1 MKLYRRVLFLMPAL
15 AFSACQGS
23 TEQGNG
29 GMAGGAGAG
38 GAAGTSAVG
47 SSGAAGTEEAGTSGA
62 TGTEEAGS
70 SGALTGEAGTNG
82 EGGSGVDTNGAA
94 GTNGAG
100 QSGIDA
106 SAGDA
111 GNAGEAGAGG
121 GAGAGGSAGSDGGG
135 NPPVT
140 PGSRQWTGN
149 FDNFNTPA
157 WGRAWGVSV
166 PGDSHSFGQN
176 DPGMAAFAD
185 PTSPDGHQVLKVSYA
200 AMSSAR
206 SCTKCPL
213 PDGGQFYQDLTAIG
227 RSDLANAQVLHMR
240 YYVKFGDSTSA
251 FDFGKA
257 GKMPGLWGG
266 IAGQESGCVGT
277 GGTSWSTRFMW
288 RGGKA
293 EVYLYDPTHSAGG
306 CGADIFWTSG
316 TWQGDAKWHYVEQAV
331 NRMTGTVDVWYDGNM
346 ALQNHSIGSGYG
358 TIPFRGIFFST
369 FMVGT
374 HQPGVRRSLRNP
386 TLQNT
391 RSIPSTSGLEDER

>member
-1 MKLYRRVLFLMPAL
+1 MKLYRRVLFLVPAL
-15 AFSACQGS
+15 AFTACEAGS
-23 TEQGNG
+23 IEQGNG
-29 GMAGGAGAG
+29 VMTGAAGTN
-38 GAAGTSAVG
+38 GAAGTSEAG
-47 SSGAAGTEEAGTSGA
+47 SSGAA
-62 TGTEEAGS
+62 GTEEAGS
-70 SGALTGEAGTNG
+70 SGALTGESGTNG
-82 EGGSGVDTNGAA
+82 EDGSGG
-94 GTNGAG
+94 GTNGTAGTSSAG

-111 GNAGEAGAGG
+111 GNAGDAGTGGVAGAEG
-121 GAGAGGSAGSDGGG
+121 GAGLGGGG
-135 NPPVT
+135 NPHGA
-140 PGSRQWTGN
+140 PGSGQWTGN

-157 WGRAWGVSV
+157 WGSAWGVAV

-176 DPGMAAFAD
+176 DPGMAAFED

-206 SCTKCPL
+206 SCAKCPL
-213 PDGGQFYQDLTAIG
+213 PDGGQFYQDLSAIG

-266 IAGQESGCVGT
+266 MEGQESGCVGT

-331 NRMTGTVDVWYDGNM
+331 NRMTSTVDVWYDGKV
-346 ALQNHSIGSGYG
+346 ALQNHSIGTGYG
-358 TIPFRGIFFST
+358 TIPFRGVFFST
-369 FMVGT
+369 FYGGHASTWGPKVAT
-374 HQPGVRRSLRNP
+374 HSYFAKYALDTQYIGP
-386 TLQNT
+386 
-391 RSIPSTSGLEDER
+391 